1 MSNKGSAILPMI
13 RLNTEAILNK
23 ADSSADILTYESS
36 LSGVSY
42 LIDRNGG
49 VMILDKHGYY
59 RVQWNDLQVICAELE
74 GWILPEAERWERS

>member
-1 MSNKGSAILPMI
+1 MGNKGKTELETIDI
-13 RLNTEAILNK
+13 NTQALLSRADTNK
-23 ADSSADILTYESS
+23 NLLTYESS

-42 LIDRNGG
+42 IIDNIGG

-59 RVQWNDLQVICAELE
+59 RAQWNDLQVICAELQ